1 MSVARPFRGIA
12 LITGAVFLF
21 ACMDA
26 TTKLLVAEYPAP
38 VVVAVR
44 YIVQCL
50 LMVVLLMPRSG
61 RQMLHTQR
69 TALVWVRAA
78 CLAATSLVVA
88 LAFRHLPVA
97 EATAIVYLSPLL
109 VVMVGGLVL
118 RESIGRVGV
127 LAAIAGFVGVLLIAR
142 PGSGLD
148 PLGVALALAGALM
161 IAGYQ
166 LLSRVLAATE
176 STLALLFYAA
186 LFGSILYGLM
196 VPWFL
201 EGLAPSMLQLGLFSS
216 LGVTGGLGHY
226 LFTAAHRYAPASS
239 LAPVMYVQLLWASL
253 LGWWVFGEGPDGLTL
268 LGMGVIAL
276 SGVAVVIKSQW
287 TRRTVVAAAPE

>member
-253 LGWWVFGEGPDGLTL
+253 LGWWVFGEVPDGLTL

>member
-26 TTKLLVAEYPAP
+26 TTKLLVAEYPVP

-253 LGWWVFGEGPDGLTL
+253 LGWWVFGEVPDGLTL